1 LAADQSWFDR
11 DTHDIEMFG
20 EPDRG
25 ENAYIAQAGDDD
37 AFAAHAA
44 KL

>member
-1 LAADQSWFDR
+1 
-11 DTHDIEMFG
+11 MFG
-20 EPDRG
+20 EPNRG
-25 ENAYIAQAGDDD
+25 ENAYIAQARDDD